1 MSSVP
6 KTTVFTENTRVQIPA
21 ILTLV
26 KMGYGYISLKTR
38 SSKNLD
44 KETNIF
50 KDVFLSSLKKINPE
64 ITDEEILS
72 ELETISLL
80 LANDDLGR
88 AFYLRLL
95 SQTGIKLIDFE
106 NFERNSF
113 NVVAELPCEKDGEE
127 FRPDITILI
136 NGMPLCFIEVKKPNK
151 EA

>member
-50 KDVFLSSLKKINPE
+50 KDVFLSSLKKNKP
-64 ITDEEILS
+64 
-72 ELETISLL
+72 
-80 LANDDLGR
+80 R
-88 AFYLRLL
+88 YYRR
-95 SQTGIKLIDFE
+95 
-106 NFERNSF
+106 RNSF
-113 NVVAELPCEKDGEE
+113 RIRNNI
-127 FRPDITILI
+127 ITF
-136 NGMPLCFIEVKKPNK
+136 GK
-151 EA
+151 